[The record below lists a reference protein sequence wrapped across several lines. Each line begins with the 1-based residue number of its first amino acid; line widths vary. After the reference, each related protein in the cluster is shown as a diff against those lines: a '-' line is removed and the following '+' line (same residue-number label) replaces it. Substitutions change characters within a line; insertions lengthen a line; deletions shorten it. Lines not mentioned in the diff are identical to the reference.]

1 MPEKGFNSG
10 TSYLNMPQPEQ
21 AQQQAFSGMK
31 LYKGDISD
39 YSSLAYTLL
48 MKQQEQAFTEAM
60 YNYNNWYNSDAQRM
74 KRRLAA
80 GLNPYGL
87 DGSAPAAA
95 APAPSAPGQP
105 RSAGLSVK
113 RQQQTLGSINQLI
126 ELAGMANEMYEL
138 MSFKGPSMLSQ
149 VEANRARAQLS
160 GIQGE
165 RYSVLTPLEAE
176 RLGLFNKRF
185 GDLTPLIKSN
195 ETAKN
200 DWLLYYIYGPGMGPN
215 SPAVETGPRAQE
227 QKLSLDLMTERIN
240 QLKELVRSVY
250 PSEVERNK
258 ALTALDAYRQQIM
271 EGQNDAILN
280 ISTGNDVAD
289 AWIRFLSYNLRDA
302 AQNMVPSFGFSKR
315 FY

>member
-1 MPEKGFNSG
+1 
-10 TSYLNMPQPEQ
+10 MPQPEQ
-21 AQQQAFSGMK
+21 AQAQAFSGMD

-39 YSSLAYTLL
+39 YSSLAYSLL

-74 KRRLAA
+74 KRRLSA

-87 DGSAPAAA
+87 DGSSPAAA
-95 APAPSAPGQP
+95 APAPSAPSQP

-138 MSFKGPSMLSQ
+138 MTFKGPSMLSQ
-149 VEANRARAQLS
+149 VESNRARANLS
-160 GIQGE
+160 GIQGQ
-165 RYSVLTPLEAE
+165 RIYTLTPLEAE
-176 RLGLFNKRF
+176 RLGLFNTRY
-185 GDLTPLIKSN
+185 GNLTPLVQSN

-215 SPAVETGPRAQE
+215 SPAVESGPRAAE
-227 QKLSLDLMTERIN
+227 QRASLDLMNERIN
-240 QLKELVRSVY
+240 QLQELVKTVY

-258 ALTALDAYRQQIM
+258 ALSALDNYRQQIM

-289 AWIRFLSYNLRDA
+289 AWVRFLSYNLRDA
-302 AQNMVPSFGFSKR
+302 AQNMVPSFGFSRR
-315 FY
+315 FP